1 MTSVQLIS
9 PLTAGQLA
17 ELRERLDARERSLR
31 EQVSLRRASLEQ
43 PAAVGQTANDAADLA
58 AARAHDDVENT
69 LIDKHLLEIE
79 AIGQA
84 RERLQAGCYG
94 TCVQCGGSI
103 GRERLQVHLAALRC
117 AACQQAHERALAAAA
132 LGR

>member
-31 EQVSLRRASLEQ
+31 EQVSLRGASLEQ
-43 PAAVGQTANDAADLA
+43 PAAVGQAANDAADLA
-58 AARAHDDVENT
+58 AARAHDDVQNT
-69 LIDKHLLEIE
+69 LIEQHLLEIA
-79 AIGQA
+79 AIGRA
-84 RERLQAGCYG
+84 RERLQAGSYG

-103 GRERLQVHLAALRC
+103 GRARLQVHLIALRC
-117 AACQQAHERALAAAA
+117 AECQQAHESALAAAVR
-132 LGR
+132 GR